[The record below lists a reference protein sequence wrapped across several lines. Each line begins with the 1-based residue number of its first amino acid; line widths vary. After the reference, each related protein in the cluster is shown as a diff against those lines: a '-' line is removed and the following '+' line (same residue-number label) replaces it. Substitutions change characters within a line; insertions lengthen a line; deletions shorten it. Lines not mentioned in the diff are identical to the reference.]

1 MMKKVL
7 CAGLMVM
14 DVPLRPVSPA
24 AFERDHARIEM
35 PVWATG
41 GDATNVAVTLVKLG
55 LKASLCGLVGKDGP
69 GDFVVN
75 RLNELGVNT
84 KAVARHPSL
93 GTGVS
98 YILIE
103 PGGERHFLVAG
114 NANGEFDNRYIPDD
128 LIQEA
133 DMVYL
138 GSSMC
143 MYGMDHGGSA
153 ALFKRAHEAGKLTL
167 TDFGGGDQYSS
178 AEVLKLLEPMLREA
192 DIILPSYLEAVKLT
206 GEKELP
212 LIREKL
218 SCFGI
223 KLLVVKLGA
232 QGCYLT
238 DFNSEWQVPTFE
250 EFKPVDT
257 TGAGDSFV
265 GGFIRGTLEG
275 WGPETAAVFGSC
287 VASHNVTKVGATGGV
302 PDFETA
308 YRYVVD
314 HAGGAERFPR
324 GRMVCINSV
333 NV

>member
-1 MMKKVL
+1 MKKVL

-14 DVPLRPVSPA
+14 DVPLRPVAPA
-24 AFERDHARIEM
+24 VFEQDHYGIEL

-41 GDATNVAVTLVKLG
+41 GDATNVAVTLVRLG
-55 LKASLCGLVGKDGP
+55 VEASLCGLVGKDAA

-75 RLNELGVNT
+75 RLNELGVDT
-84 KAVARHPSL
+84 GAVARHPSL

-103 PGGERHFLVAG
+103 PGGERHFLVSS
-114 NANGEFDNRYIPDD
+114 NINNVFDYSYIPEA

-133 DMVYL
+133 DVVYL

-143 MYGMDHGGSA
+143 MHGMDHGGSA
-153 ALFKRAHEAGKLTL
+153 ALFRKAHEAGKLTL
-167 TDFGGGDQYSS
+167 TDFGGGDQYAS
-178 AEVLKLLEPMLREA
+178 AEILKLLDPMLREA
-192 DIILPSYLEAVKLT
+192 DIILPSYLEAVRLT

-212 LIREKL
+212 RIREKL
-218 SCFGI
+218 SGFGI

-232 QGCYLT
+232 EGCYIT
-238 DFNSEWQVPTFE
+238 DFKNEWRVPTFE
-250 EFKPVDT
+250 EFKAVDA

-275 WGPETAAVFGSC
+275 WDPETAAVFGSC

-302 PDFETA
+302 PDFQTA

-314 HAGGAERFPR
+314 HAGGEGRFPR
-324 GRMVCINSV
+324 AK
-333 NV
+333 